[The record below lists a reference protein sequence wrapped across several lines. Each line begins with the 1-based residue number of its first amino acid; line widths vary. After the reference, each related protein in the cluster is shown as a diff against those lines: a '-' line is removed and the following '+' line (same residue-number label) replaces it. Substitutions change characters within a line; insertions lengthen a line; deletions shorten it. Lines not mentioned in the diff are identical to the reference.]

1 MEHHTLLSLT
11 IIVDGIVGG
20 GTVLRAV
27 VALSKHGN
35 DRAAVCPCRTRFL
48 WGGGGDE
55 LRREG
60 EGEGR
65 GEGREREGRGGE
77 GRGGEGEREGVGEEG
92 RRKGRG

>member
-1 MEHHTLLSLT
+1 MRLAHSVKDLVKQRMGHLVEHHTLLSLT

-48 WGGGGDE
+48 WGGGG
-55 LRREG
+55 
-60 EGEGR
+60 
-65 GEGREREGRGGE
+65 
-77 GRGGEGEREGVGEEG
+77 
-92 RRKGRG
+92 